1 MSRGH
6 ATVFGTWEV
15 TAHGLSRYEEAAA
28 QGIMAGINA
37 ARKAQD
43 VEPFVLDRTQA
54 FIGVLIDDLTTLG
67 TKVRTDFDVLYA
79 LRSSNNGL
87 ALWLCPLQEPYR
99 MFTARA
105 EYRLSLRAVRCT
117 LAPTGLHD
125 SCPARCLQEN
135 ADLRLTRLGYE
146 AGAVSEH
153 RWNHF
158 QRRSERVSRA
168 LQCLNEFKLSST
180 VWAREGYAARSRM
193 MRLKCRLLAG
203 TTGSRS
209 SRTG

>member
-6 ATVFGTWEV
+6 ATVFGTCEV

-67 TKVRTDFDVLYA
+67 TKVRTDFDVLYS

-117 LAPTGLHD
+117 LAPRGASRLM
-125 SCPARCLQEN
+125 AR
-135 ADLRLTRLGYE
+135 
-146 AGAVSEH
+146 AVSSGK
-153 RWNHF
+153 RRPPAYQARVRGRCC
-158 QRRSERVSRA
+158 QRTPMEPLPAPV
-168 LQCLNEFKLSST
+168 
-180 VWAREGYAARSRM
+180 
-193 MRLKCRLLAG
+193 
-203 TTGSRS
+203 
-209 SRTG
+209 